1 MTQIYISDYSWI
13 RFALL
18 PENQINWLFPHHT
31 FTHCPAH
38 IINSSSKLPLIRS
51 FIYNTY
57 KFTLF
62 ANMKLQVYNSEI
74 FERGALWYIL
84 FSVFFVFFILVLLLS
99 NNYVGV
105 ITLCFFLWGYMIF
118 SISILEPTDLMIS
131 EKYLR
136 IWKKTYSWS
145 TIQWFVIEVHKDR
158 EEIKNVVLIAE
169 WNHYIYTIKDTPE
182 NVRAFLVE
190 LNDYSP
196 LLNWYPQTTL
206 QLLFRKLKL

>member
-1 MTQIYISDYSWI
+1 
-13 RFALL
+13 
-18 PENQINWLFPHHT
+18 
-31 FTHCPAH
+31 
-38 IINSSSKLPLIRS
+38 
-51 FIYNTY
+51 
-57 KFTLF
+57 
-62 ANMKLQVYNSEI
+62 
-74 FERGALWYIL
+74 
-84 FSVFFVFFILVLLLS
+84 
-99 NNYVGV
+99 
-105 ITLCFFLWGYMIF
+105 
-118 SISILEPTDLMIS
+118 MIS